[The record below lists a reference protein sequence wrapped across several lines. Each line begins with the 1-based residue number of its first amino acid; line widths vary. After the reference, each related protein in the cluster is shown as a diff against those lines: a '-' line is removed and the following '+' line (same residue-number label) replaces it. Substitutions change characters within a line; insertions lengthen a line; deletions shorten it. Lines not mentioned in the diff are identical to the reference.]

1 MIIFNLYTPTSYL
14 TFKVQSNISLRILC
28 PNLNSLGEV
37 PHQNWG
43 TAEWKQWRYDQIEF
57 NSNFSYKICT
67 QFEKFFFFHIFCNVI
82 CALNCTTA
90 LNTKKRSRDKV
101 FWFWK
106 SKFHNTYRVTYQS
119 YKNCFIFI
127 FIYWSD
133 LIMVSHKEMKYTS
146 YMGLK
151 LK

>member
-67 QFEKFFFFHIFCNVI
+67 QFAKILLLSHILQWDLCIKLFYSPAAPADLSAKPKI
-82 CALNCTTA
+82 IAPSLQLFA
-90 LNTKKRSRDKV
+90 FLNTKKRSRDKV
-101 FWFWK
+101 FGFWK
-106 SKFHNTYRVTYQS
+106 SKFYNT
-119 YKNCFIFI
+119 
-127 FIYWSD
+127 
-133 LIMVSHKEMKYTS
+133 
-146 YMGLK
+146 
-151 LK
+151 